1 MKSTPL
7 LASVLAAFVVAG
19 AALPVSAAPQ
29 AAASQDARLDPLK
42 QRADYIREHYTKF
55 EYRIPMRDGK
65 RLFTAVYVPNDA
77 DRKKTYPVLMVR
89 TPYSIAPYGADQY
102 KGMLGPTAEYEKEG
116 YIFAFQDVRG
126 TYMSEGEFLNMRPH
140 IDVKRGSNDV
150 DESSDTYD
158 TIDWLIKHLPQQ
170 NGKFGQWG
178 ISYPGFYTSAGAIDS
193 HPALKAISPQAPIAD
208 WFRGDD
214 MHRNG
219 ALNLSMAFTF
229 FHSFGVPRPEPTEK
243 RGWREFN
250 YGTPDAYEFF
260 LKLGPLANVNA
271 QYFKGGIPF
280 WNDIIAHPDYDQF
293 WQSRNLL
300 PHLKNIKAAVLT
312 VGGWYDTEDLYG
324 PLQTYKAIEK
334 LNPGIQNTLVIG
346 PWIHGGWTRSNG
358 DQVGDAHF
366 GYKTVN
372 NYQPVEL
379 AFFRHHLK
387 GAEQPRLPEAW
398 MFETG
403 ANRWRGFDSWPPQQV
418 KDQALYFHADGKL
431 RFSAPNE
438 QQPAFDEY
446 LSDPAKPVP
455 YTTEIMNGWSKNYV
469 AADQRFAS
477 SRPDVLSWETEVLE
491 QDVTLAGPLEA
502 DLFVSV
508 TGSDADFVV
517 KLIDVSPPDLKE
529 QGVQRGHQQTLV
541 RGEPFRAR
549 YRQSFSQPL
558 AMVPGQITPVRFSI
572 NDVLHTFKRGHK
584 IMVQVQSSW
593 FPFIDRNPQTFVP
606 NIYEAKASD
615 FIKANHRVYRSAGQ
629 ASALR
634 VKVLPAIDARPE
646 VK

>member
-29 AAASQDARLDPLK
+29 AAASQDARVDPLR

-517 KLIDVSPPDLKE
+517 KLIDVAPPDLKE

-558 AMVPGQITPVRFSI
+558 AMVPGQITPVRFNI

-634 VKVLPAIDARPE
+634 VKVLPATDARP
-646 VK
+646 

>member
-116 YIFAFQDVRG
+116 YIFAFQDVLG

-431 RFSAPNE
+431 RFNAPNE

-517 KLIDVSPPDLKE
+517 KLIDVAPPDLKE

-634 VKVLPAIDARPE
+634 VKVLPATDARP
-646 VK
+646 

>member
-29 AAASQDARLDPLK
+29 AAASQDARVDPLK

-517 KLIDVSPPDLKE
+517 KLIDVAPPDLKE

>member
-29 AAASQDARLDPLK
+29 AAASQDARVDPLR

-158 TIDWLIKHLPQQ
+158 TIDWLIRHLPQQ

-431 RFSAPNE
+431 RFNAPNE

-477 SRPDVLSWETEVLE
+477 SRPDVLSWETEVLQ

-517 KLIDVSPPDLKE
+517 KLIDVAPPDLKE
-529 QGVQRGHQQTLV
+529 QGIQRGHQQTLV

>member
-29 AAASQDARLDPLK
+29 AAASQDARVDPLK

-158 TIDWLIKHLPQQ
+158 TIDWLIRHLPQQ

-431 RFSAPNE
+431 RFNAPNE

-517 KLIDVSPPDLKE
+517 KLIDVAPPDLKE

-634 VKVLPAIDARPE
+634 VKVLPATDARP
-646 VK
+646 